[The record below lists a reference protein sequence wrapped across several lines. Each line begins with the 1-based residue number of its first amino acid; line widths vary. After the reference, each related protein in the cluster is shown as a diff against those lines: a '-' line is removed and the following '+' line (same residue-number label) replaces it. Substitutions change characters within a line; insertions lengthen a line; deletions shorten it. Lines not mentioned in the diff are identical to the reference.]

1 MGGKRNKKSKKK
13 KKTYTKAQQM
23 AKARIA
29 AKKEATK
36 TTKTTTSYRSRKE
49 GLEANQQRIANK
61 QVTGTTAQV
70 AKDNKRYGNTVPSG
84 SFDISKE
91 GRDQAA
97 INRGVVAAKKT
108 GIPSGSNLKEGSFG
122 ISEAGKKKAAINR
135 AEVKKS
141 SPPKVKFKEAPKL
154 TLKVDPI
161 DGTEI
166 AQTRFKSVPAG
177 GPAGDNMSTREFR
190 EGMLPGLRDVVP
202 GESLQNTLKRITNQD
217 KLAAA
222 DADTTGLG
230 IGPSTVNA
238 FKIKSPTTYGAP
250 SQEAVDK
257 AAGITAGGLNIGG
270 GGFTPDKPRGRSTS
284 RAIFTGKNP
293 DTSDIPASSFN
304 FGPTADGNEYA
315 RNLNEFGMRF
325 GATPEA
331 RADAYDRSLTG
342 RKNLFDG
349 ATVGS
354 GPVASPDA
362 YARGL
367 QVSRFGSPMNIGKT
381 ILNTIPGV
389 NFRLQN
395 DKELA
400 DSVARAPDLNRRRRG
415 SSGNTRLPVAPLTP
429 EEILLP
435 EETAVAQTAPAYQ
448 QAQTGVDPNRL
459 MQIQQEAYLQAFNP
473 SYNPMFRF
481 FGRRGMGRG
490 SFRKAFRRRD

>member
-1 MGGKRNKKSKKK
+1 MAGVISTQSYVNPYQWSKQMGGKKGKKK
-13 KKTYTKAQQM
+13 KKTKTKAQKM
-23 AKARIA
+23 ATARIKA
-29 AKKEATK
+29 GKTISQVKSANKKSMQDKAKERNKKFKQTKVQTFGGKKTSFTSKEQTRIKDAGYKVDGYSQAKFKPTPK
-36 TTKTTTSYRSRKE
+36 PVYKSRAE
-49 GLEANQQRIANK
+49 GLADNQKRIEA
-61 QVTGTTAQV
+61 
-70 AKDNKRYGNTVPSG
+70 
-84 SFDISKE
+84 SKP
-91 GRDQAA
+91 
-97 INRGVVAAKKT
+97 T
-108 GIPSGSNLKEGSFG
+108 P
-122 ISEAGKKKAAINR
+122 
-135 AEVKKS
+135 
-141 SPPKVKFKEAPKL
+141 
-154 TLKVDPI
+154 KVDPI

-177 GPAGDNMSTREFR
+177 GPAGDNMSTKFFR

-217 KLAAA
+217 KLASA

-230 IGPSTVNA
+230 ISPSTVNA

-270 GGFTPDKPRGRSTS
+270 GGFTPDKPSGRSTS

-304 FGPTADGNEYA
+304 FGPTADNNEYA

-342 RKNLFDG
+342 RKNLFDD

-354 GPVASPDA
+354 GPVASGDA

-367 QVSRFGSPMNIGKT
+367 EVSRFGSPMNIGKT

-400 DSVARAPDLNRRRRG
+400 DSVARAPDMNALRRRRG
-415 SSGNTRLPVAPLTP
+415 SSGNTRLPVTPLTP

-435 EETAVAQTAPAYQ
+435 EETAQTGVDYQ

-473 SYNPMFRF
+473 EYNPMFRF
-481 FGRRGMGRG
+481 FNRRGMGRG